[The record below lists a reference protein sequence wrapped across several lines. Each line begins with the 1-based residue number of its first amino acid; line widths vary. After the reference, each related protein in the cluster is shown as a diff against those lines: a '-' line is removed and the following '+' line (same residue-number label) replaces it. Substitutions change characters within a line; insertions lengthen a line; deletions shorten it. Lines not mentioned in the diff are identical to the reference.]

1 MIRINLLG
9 GYEAQRLPETNRLR
23 NGFLVGLGAVLVAFL
38 LGVWT
43 LNAQIAR
50 LAEEKNTL
58 EKQAAGFAA
67 LQQEIK
73 ELRDKKELASKRLT
87 LLQRLEEDRHGPVKL
102 LEQLSK
108 ALPAN
113 QLWITALKETE
124 TEIRIDGLSLS
135 NQILADFMKR
145 LDGLPAV
152 VRIDLVQSSQVAY
165 KDLKIKQFTVTALK
179 KGAEAP
185 PAPTEK
191 K

>member
-9 GYEAQRLPETNRLR
+9 GYETQQPVESHRLR
-23 NGFLVGLGAVLVAFL
+23 NGFLMALGLVVLVFL
-38 LGVWT
+38 LGFWA
-43 LNAQIAR
+43 LKAQVGR
-50 LAEEKNTL
+50 LTEEKNAL
-58 EKQAAGFAA
+58 EKQAAGYTA

-73 ELRDKKELASKRLT
+73 ELKTKKELASKRLT
-87 LLQRLEEDRHGPVKL
+87 LLKRLEEERHGPVKL
-102 LEQLSK
+102 LEKLVT

-113 QLWITALKETE
+113 QLWITALKETDG
-124 TEIRIDGLSLS
+124 EIRIDGLSLS

-152 VRIDLVQSSQVAY
+152 VRVDLVQSSQVAY

-179 KGAEAP
+179 KGAETP

>member
-9 GYEAQRLPETNRLR
+9 GYEAQRPLETNRLR